1 MVLQEKSTTIGEERN
16 SRKSPLTQ
24 DEAVELLAQV
34 ETVRIGK
41 GRKIVEQPAS
51 ETSPED
57 LKGRSGNF
65 RAPMVRR
72 GKTLLV
78 GFNAEALAAL
88 L

>member
-1 MVLQEKSTTIGEERN
+1 MLQERSTTIDEERN

-24 DEAVELLAQV
+24 DEAVQLLAQV
-34 ETVRIGK
+34 ETVWIGR
-41 GRKIVEQPAS
+41 GRKIVEQPAR

-78 GFNAEALAAL
+78 GFNAEALTAL